1 MNADL
6 DVIVIGGGISGL
18 ATAFGLQQKALRVAV
33 LEAAPRAGGVIASR
47 RRDGLLYETGPNS
60 TLDTTP
66 LVNELL
72 AEVGLAGE
80 RADARPAASIRYIIR
95 GGKPI
100 ALPTSP
106 GAFLT
111 TPAFSLAAKL
121 RLVRELFIAPTPP
134 GVEESIAAFVRRR
147 LGNEF
152 LDYAIDPFV
161 AGIYAGDPEQISVPA
176 AFPRLLALEQKYG
189 GLIKGQILGA
199 RERKKNKEVAKNTAK
214 TFSFRNGMQTLTDG
228 VAGKLA
234 RIECGVRVRRV
245 ARDDDGAFRVEGD
258 KDGTPVVRR
267 ARAVVVATPAYAAA
281 DIVREIAPDAGA
293 ALASIDYAP
302 VAVVAAAFRRAEVAH
317 SCEGFGFLVPRKE
330 QRRILGSLFST
341 SMFDNRGPAGM
352 ILLTTF
358 AGGRRNPEVAALPDD
373 AVAQLVQTELH
384 ALIGAGTPIW
394 TEVVRW
400 PRAIPQYNLG
410 HLDRIARVT
419 AAEQANP
426 GLAFCA
432 NYKGGVSVS
441 DCIKNGHLVAE
452 AMAAQLAAT
461 TPGTHVDPH

>member
-1 MNADL
+1 MNSDV

-18 ATAFGLQQKALRVAV
+18 AAAFGLQRAGLRVEL
-33 LEAAPRAGGVIASR
+33 LEAAPRVGGAIGSKR
-47 RRDGLLYETGPNS
+47 REGLLYEMGPNS

-72 AEVGLAGE
+72 GDIGLAGE
-80 RADARPAASIRYIIR
+80 RMDANAAASIRYVVR
-95 GGKPI
+95 GGAPI
-100 ALPTSP
+100 PLPTSA

-111 TPAFSLAAKL
+111 TPAFTLGAKL
-121 RLVRELFIAPTPP
+121 RLLREWFIAPTPP

-161 AGIYAGDPEQISVPA
+161 AGIYAGDPEQISVAA

-189 GLIKGQILGA
+189 GLIRGQILGA
-199 RERKKNKEVAKNTAK
+199 RERRKNKEVAKNAAK

-228 VAGKLA
+228 VASKLA
-234 RIECGVRVRRV
+234 RIECGARVRRV
-245 ARDDDGAFRVEGD
+245 AREDDGAFRVEGE
-258 KDGTPVVRR
+258 KDGAPFVRR
-267 ARAVVVATPAYAAA
+267 ARAVVVATPAHAAA
-281 DIVREIAPDAGA
+281 DIVRGFAPDAA
-293 ALASIDYAP
+293 EALAAIEYAP
-302 VAVVAAAFRRAEVAH
+302 VAVVVAAFRRADVAH

-341 SMFDNRGPAGM
+341 SMFENRGPAGTV
-352 ILLTTF
+352 LLTTF
-358 AGGRRNPEVAALPDD
+358 AGGRRNPEIAALSDD
-373 AVAQLVQTELH
+373 AVAQVALAELAALV
-384 ALIGAGTPIW
+384 GAGMPMW

-400 PRAIPQYNLG
+400 PQAIPQYNLG
-410 HLDRIARVT
+410 HLERVARVVG
-419 AAEQANP
+419 AEERFP
-426 GLAFCA
+426 GLLFCA

-452 AMAAQLAAT
+452 ALARRFAAIA
-461 TPGTHVDPH
+461 H